1 MSSSTWSRL
10 GLVAMSLLWSLSVNC
25 LVVVLLPDMVRWQ
38 QVGTITIIDNLGKSA
53 LNASFIVAHLKC
65 WDNLLARCLLTGMV
79 QHRSNRHRHSPAP
92 QQRCCDIFFFCHA
105 RCLPWVLLDM
115 APTRYGPGSAHP
127 LECFVP
133 PNLVT

>member
-1 MSSSTWSRL
+1 
-10 GLVAMSLLWSLSVNC
+10 MSLLWSLSVNC

-92 QQRCCDIFFFCHA
+92 QQRCCDIFFFA
-105 RCLPWVLLDM
+105 TLVVFLGFFLTWLLLAMDPDQLILSSASFLPIW
-115 APTRYGPGSAHP
+115 
-127 LECFVP
+127 
-133 PNLVT
+133 